1 MLFDKNIEVNFIL
14 TAVALLENKKWYVV
28 DTGLKKSR

>member
-1 MLFDKNIEVNFIL
+1 MLFDNDIEVNFIL
-14 TAVALLENKKWYVV
+14 TTVALENKKWYVM